1 MFTGRKKIL
10 KAGGAEPDD
19 FEKRV
24 AQEIFNLEAR
34 GRGRGACRRVSRGG
48 GAQVSDNA
56 TLKAL
61 SKLYITAAKQVDVD
75 DGKKAIIVFVPPP
88 LLKEFRAI
96 HKTLVE
102 ELEKKFRWARAVDG

>member
-1 MFTGRKKIL
+1 MWG
-10 KAGGAEPDD
+10 
-19 FEKRV
+19 
-24 AQEIFNLEAR
+24 
-34 GRGRGACRRVSRGG
+34 RRVTGLHG
-48 GAQVSDNA
+48 QVSDNA

-102 ELEKKFRWARAVDG
+102 ELEKKFRCARLRARRPPPAPPPQAPPRARGRA